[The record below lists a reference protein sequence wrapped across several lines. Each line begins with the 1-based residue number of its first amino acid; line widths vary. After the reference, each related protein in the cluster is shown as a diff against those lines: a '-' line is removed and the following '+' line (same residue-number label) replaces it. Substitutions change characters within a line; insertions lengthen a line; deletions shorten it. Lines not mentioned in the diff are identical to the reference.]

1 MGKSSTLHCE
11 VQLLD
16 DQSTVLDLDVSLTYF
31 VNEYFGSKMEDIP
44 LHTISLN
51 AAISLSANIT
61 NSLRCCVCYPSVV
74 TSYKTELQNFAMLMK
89 FVAICIWSHES
100 FCFCTDV
107 FPSNN
112 LPGYWDSS
120 FA

>member
-61 NSLRCCVCYPSVV
+61 NSLRCCVILLWLRATKRNC
-74 TSYKTELQNFAMLMK
+74 KILQ
-89 FVAICIWSHES
+89 C
-100 FCFCTDV
+100 
-107 FPSNN
+107 
-112 LPGYWDSS
+112 
-120 FA
+120 